1 MHSVVLGADP
11 EDAGS
16 LCGTVW
22 HQSCHCCKVEP
33 DLHATAC
40 RTYLVAPHGLRL
52 RMLWPQVTKF
62 RGQGS
67 ESDYQVSGLFDRD
80 FAFNQLANH
89 EPVLKAISRR
99 RQARKM
105 A

>member
-1 MHSVVLGADP
+1 M
-11 EDAGS
+11 
-16 LCGTVW
+16 
-22 HQSCHCCKVEP
+22 
-33 DLHATAC
+33 
-40 RTYLVAPHGLRL
+40 
-52 RMLWPQVTKF
+52 TKF
-62 RGQGS
+62 RGQGA

-99 RQARKM
+99 RQARKL